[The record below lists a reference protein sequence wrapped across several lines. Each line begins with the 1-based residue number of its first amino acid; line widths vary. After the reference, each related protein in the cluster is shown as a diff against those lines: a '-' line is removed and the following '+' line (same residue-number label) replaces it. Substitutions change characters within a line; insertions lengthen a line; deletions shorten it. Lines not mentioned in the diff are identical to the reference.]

1 MKKIRFYVLLVAI
14 LSLVLVG
21 CGNTQTTTVK
31 KEVTEVASLKTDQNV
46 MVFSALSG
54 ANALSSTVTN
64 LALSDSIGEE
74 ELPEIDMEKANS
86 YLLMM
91 ENILADGG
99 PVVTTEAAS
108 DREGYDMMMVIT
120 VKDLAGNTSSYTIY
134 YSIVVEE
141 EVLPEE
147 ETTTPEV
154 EEQPE
159 TEETTPETED
169 TTTDENAEAPL
180 AGKFGG
186 NNHGYH
192 DQDDREDREEPKHEH
207 HDKAYDQFKHHHHG
221 DKEDEVEYD
230 INALA
235 VIDGVEYEVS
245 GKKEVEEDDE
255 EVEIKFIIKLDDE
268 NYVKVEQEIEE
279 DEVEYKYDVFKGRRM
294 VSSLKFESE
303 EEDGKTFVKLSTT
316 NESGDR
322 ETYKFIKDEDVT
334 IVKYECKGYS
344 YTLMVKASVDAEGNI
359 VYDYKV
365 KEREG
370 FNWNHKKGP
379 KGEHRED
386 YKQQPEGEQNV

>member
-1 MKKIRFYVLLVAI
+1 MKKIKFYALLVAI

-31 KEVTEVASLKTDQNV
+31 KEVAEVASLKTDQNV

-99 PVVTTEAAS
+99 PVVATEAAS

-134 YSIVVEE
+134 YSILVDEE
-141 EVLPEE
+141 ILPEE
-147 ETTTPEV
+147 TTPET
-154 EEQPE
+154 EETSPE
-159 TEETTPETED
+159 TGETTPETED

-180 AGKFGG
+180 AGKFGQ
-186 NNHGYH
+186 NNHDYH
-192 DQDDREDREEPKHEH
+192 DKGDKDDREDREEPKHEH

-235 VIDGVEYEVS
+235 VIDGVEYEVF

-255 EVEIKFIIKLDDE
+255 EVEIKFIIKLDKD

-294 VSSLKFESE
+294 VSSLKFE
-303 EEDGKTFVKLSTT
+303 
-316 NESGDR
+316 
-322 ETYKFIKDEDVT
+322 
-334 IVKYECKGYS
+334 
-344 YTLMVKASVDAEGNI
+344 
-359 VYDYKV
+359 
-365 KEREG
+365 
-370 FNWNHKKGP
+370 
-379 KGEHRED
+379 
-386 YKQQPEGEQNV
+386 

>member
-31 KEVTEVASLKTDQNV
+31 KEVTEVSSLKTDQNV

-64 LALSDSIGEE
+64 LAISDSIGEE

-99 PVVTTEAAS
+99 PVVATETAS

-134 YSIVVEE
+134 YSILVEE
-141 EVLPEE
+141 EILPEE
-147 ETTTPEV
+147 TTPD
-154 EEQPE
+154 

-192 DQDDREDREEPKHEH
+192 EQDDREDREEPKHEY

-235 VIDGVEYEVS
+235 VIDGVEYVVF

-279 DEVEYKYDVFKGRRM
+279 DEVEYKYDVYKGRRM
-294 VSSLKFESE
+294 EYSLKFESE
-303 EEDGKTFVKLSTT
+303 EENGKTIVKLSTT
-316 NESGDR
+316 NEKGNM
-322 ETYKFIKDEDVT
+322 ETYFFVKEDDKTV
-334 IVKYECKGYS
+334 IRYQSRGYS
-344 YTLMVKASVDAEGNI
+344 YTLIVTASEDAEGNI

>member
-1 MKKIRFYVLLVAI
+1 MKKMRFYLVLVAI

-21 CGNTQTTTVK
+21 CSNSELETAK
-31 KEVTEVASLKTDQNV
+31 KEVTEVAALKTDQNV

-54 ANALSSTVTN
+54 ASALSNTTTT
-64 LALSDSIGEE
+64 LALAAETGEE
-74 ELPEIDMEKANS
+74 VLPEIDMEKANS

-99 PVVTTEAAS
+99 PVVATEAES
-108 DREGYDMMMVIT
+108 DREGYDMMMVVT

-159 TEETTPETED
+159 TEKTTPDTE
-169 TTTDENAEAPL
+169 ENVTEPVGFKY
-180 AGKFGG
+180 GK
-186 NNHGYH
+186 NDH
-192 DQDDREDREEPKHEH
+192 DGDWDDKDDRDDRDEKEDYENHEH
-207 HDKAYDQFKHHHHG
+207 HDKAHDQFKNHHHG
-221 DKEDEVEYD
+221 DKEDEIEYD

-235 VIDGVEYEVS
+235 VIDGVEYEVL

-255 EVEIKFIIKLDDE
+255 EVEIKFVIKLDDD
-268 NYVKVEQEIEE
+268 NYVSIEQEIEE
-279 DEVEYKYDVFKGRRM
+279 DEIEYQYNVFKGRRM

-303 EEDGKTFVKLSTT
+303 EENGKTFVKLSTT
-316 NESGDR
+316 NEAGDR
-322 ETYKFIKDEDVT
+322 ETYKFIKDTDVT
-334 IVKYECKGYS
+334 IVKYECRGYS
-344 YTLMVKASVDAEGNI
+344 YTLMVTASEDAEGNI

-379 KGEHRED
+379 KGDH
-386 YKQQPEGEQNV
+386 KGEPGGKHNI